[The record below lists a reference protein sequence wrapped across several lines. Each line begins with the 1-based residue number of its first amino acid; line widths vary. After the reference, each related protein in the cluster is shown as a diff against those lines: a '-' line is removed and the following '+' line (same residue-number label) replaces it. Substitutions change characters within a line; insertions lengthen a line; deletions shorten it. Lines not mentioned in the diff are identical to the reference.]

1 MDSLLKVFGYF
12 YVALFNSSPHM
23 AYKWLLYIEVPTLP
37 LLYVLAVRLHT
48 CVHTPAHLYF
58 SPVS

>member
-12 YVALFNSSPHM
+12 YVALFNSSP
-23 AYKWLLYIEVPTLP
+23 YKLLLYIEVPTLP

-48 CVHTPAHLYF
+48 CVHTPAHLYL

>member
-12 YVALFNSSPHM
+12 YVAPFNSSPHVP
-23 AYKWLLYIEVPTLP
+23 YKLLLYIEVPMLP
-37 LLYVLAVRLHT
+37 VLYVLAVRLHT
-48 CVHTPAHLYF
+48 CMHTPAHLYF